1 MFCEFSLEFDELS
14 DGHLGADG
22 VDGEY
27 KVAETNRA
35 GQSKQVHATQGVE
48 HIISLDEV
56 VINTPGEVCIRS
68 ESVEVAEARVLSMVF
83 SQILIGRVRLM
94 VQLVLRGLEQ
104 RVRQRVREVV

>member
-35 GQSKQVHATQGVE
+35 GQSK
-48 HIISLDEV
+48 
-56 VINTPGEVCIRS
+56 
-68 ESVEVAEARVLSMVF
+68 
-83 SQILIGRVRLM
+83 
-94 VQLVLRGLEQ
+94 
-104 RVRQRVREVV
+104 

>member
-1 MFCEFSLEFDELS
+1 MCCEFSLEFDELS

-35 GQSKQVHATQGVE
+35 GQPKEVHATQGVE

-56 VINTPGEVCIRS
+56 FINTSGEVCIGS
-68 ESVEVAEARVLSMVF
+68 KAVEVA
-83 SQILIGRVRLM
+83 
-94 VQLVLRGLEQ
+94 
-104 RVRQRVREVV
+104 